1 MLSNMAVNGNN
12 CHEAQ
17 SMPTNS
23 DEVYIKK
30 IHPPQNIISPNVNH
44 TM

>member
-1 MLSNMAVNGNN
+1 MLSNMAANGNN

-30 IHPPQNIISPNVNH
+30 YIRRRISYPQ
-44 TM
+44 T